1 MTTDLTLRIEQ
12 DVRVAQKRLG
22 ELATVQDI
30 LRWINHQ
37 CHRNYTLE
45 QVRICACQRKQ
56 GFGKERRRINIVAKP
71 LEPTTLD

>member
-45 QVRICACQRKQ
+45 QVEFALASGNKAL
-56 GFGKERRRINIVAKP
+56 AKSAGA
-71 LEPTTLD
+71 